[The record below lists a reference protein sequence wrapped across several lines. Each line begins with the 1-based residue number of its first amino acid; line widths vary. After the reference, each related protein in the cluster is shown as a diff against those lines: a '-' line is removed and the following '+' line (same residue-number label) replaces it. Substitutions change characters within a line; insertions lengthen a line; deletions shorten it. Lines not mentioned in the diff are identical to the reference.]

1 MNCYYINFKSF
12 VNIVK
17 YKLDHM
23 HKKMETN
30 ERDATTR
37 SSFKCQNDTCGK
49 TFTDLEADQL
59 FNPQTLTFQC
69 TFCSAPVEEDESAGP
84 QKDSRQVLARFNDQ
98 MSKLYDLLRAADNV
112 SLAPIILEP
121 EPIEINIGSGPAPNV
136 SSQQSAAPPANGG

>member
-1 MNCYYINFKSF
+1 MTIYAFVFQTKQRIETDEDGKVTRMNCYFINYKIF

-37 SSFKCQNDTCGK
+37 SSFKCTHCSK

-59 FNPQTLTFQC
+59 FDPQTLGF
-69 TFCSAPVEEDESAGP
+69 
-84 QKDSRQVLARFNDQ
+84 R
-98 MSKLYDLLRAADNV
+98 
-112 SLAPIILEP
+112 
-121 EPIEINIGSGPAPNV
+121 SGDFKC
-136 SSQQSAAPPANGG
+136 